1 MGVESRRTQ
10 KTLTSYVAEVLRE
23 KIISHE
29 IKSGQPLRQDAL
41 ASELNVSR
49 IPVREALMQLEV
61 EGLVRFEAYKGAVA
75 TEVSAEEVEELFNL
89 RVLLECD
96 VLRSALDV
104 ITDEQLDQS
113 NVILEEFDKLLLPDA
128 NRQTWGS
135 LNWKFHRSLYLPSGK
150 ARTLDILSQLH
161 TSSDRY
167 LRLQIQLSADFSRA
181 EQEHHDLLKF
191 CRKRDKR
198 ASIKCVKEHIL
209 TTKDDLIRV
218 IKTIG

>member
-75 TEVSAEEVEELFNL
+75 TEVSAKEVEELFNL

-181 EQEHHDLLKF
+181 EQEHHDLLEF

>member
-75 TEVSAEEVEELFNL
+75 TEVSAKEVEELFNL

>member
-1 MGVESRRTQ
+1 VEGRRVQ

-41 ASELNVSR
+41 AAELNVSR

-61 EGLVRFEAYKGAVA
+61 EGLVKFEAYKGAVA
-75 TEVSAEEVEELFNL
+75 TEISIEEVEELFSL
-89 RVLLECD
+89 RALLECD

-113 NVILEEFDKLLLPDA
+113 ETLLEEFDKLLLPDA
-128 NRQTWGS
+128 DRHTWGS
-135 LNWKFHRSLYLPSGK
+135 LNWKFHKSLYLPSGK
-150 ARTLDILSQLH
+150 TRTIDILSQLH

-198 ASIKCVKEHIL
+198 ASVKCVKEHIL
-209 TTKDDLIRV
+209 TTRDDLIRV
-218 IKTIG
+218 IKITA